1 MKEII
6 PNWLDNPS
14 LSHVLACCLRLPS
27 GESHIQVSGTEPAN
41 QNFEQ
46 AINQI
51 ANVIPSLREQRLLPG
66 QMIWNFV
73 GGRLYY
79 ALREDGAALGLY
91 CRAGSDAEA
100 EAVGEF
106 LTDFMQQTEE

>member
-6 PNWLDNPS
+6 PNWLDNPG
-14 LSHVLACCLRLPS
+14 LSHVLACCLRFPN
-27 GESHIQVSGTEPAN
+27 GESHVQVSGTEPAN
-41 QNFEQ
+41 ENFQQ

-51 ANVIPSLREQRLLPG
+51 ATVIPALRNQRLLPG
-66 QMIWNFV
+66 QMIWNFA

-100 EAVGEF
+100 AAVTDF
-106 LTDFMQQTEE
+106 LTDFIQRTEE